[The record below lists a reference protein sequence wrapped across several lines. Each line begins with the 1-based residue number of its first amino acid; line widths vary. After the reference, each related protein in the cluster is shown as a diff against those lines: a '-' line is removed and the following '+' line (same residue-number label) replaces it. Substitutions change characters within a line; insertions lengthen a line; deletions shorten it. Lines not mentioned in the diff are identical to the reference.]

1 MIASCVMMKRESAK
15 AASCFLQIYLS
26 GMYKVTK
33 KLHGIYMLSQT
44 PGILHTGLPSS
55 LFSHSSIR
63 GSAK

>member
-1 MIASCVMMKRESAK
+1 MIASCVMMKTGICKS
-15 AASCFLQIYLS
+15 SFLFSLDLLS

-33 KLHGIYMLSQT
+33 KSHGIYMLSQT